1 MAGEAKTTNFML
13 GTAEVMIGPR
23 SMMHELNPADHGLGL
38 VKNFNAEAQK
48 ENTDLGQG
56 VQNVTVFTRTTGIT
70 SRASCEVYE
79 YTSKNLAYA
88 LSLEGSNFQPIPGV
102 PVTLT
107 APSTN
112 GADKTHTLVV
122 STPTL
127 PAVAQVM
134 VVGAHVTLREPS
146 NNNITLAKIQQ
157 VSPAIIVEVDVGDK
171 IFPVGTE
178 VQVCHVLAVGSSA
191 ESEEFAAKVVG
202 QLADGVWVTLLY
214 PRVRITSGM
223 SMAFQTDNYG
233 NMPFEF
239 TPMRLVAGDK
249 YFEEMQGRLA
259 NLVLNGAKSAIT
271 S

>member
-1 MAGEAKTTNFML
+1 MAGDARTTNFML

-23 SMMHELNPADHGLGL
+23 DKMHELNPEQHSLGL

-56 VQNVTVFTRTTGIT
+56 VQNVTIFTRTTGIT

-79 YTSKNLAYA
+79 YTAKNLAYA
-88 LSLEGSNFQPIPGV
+88 LSLEGSQFQPITGTV
-102 PVTLT
+102 RKLT
-107 APSTN
+107 AASVN
-112 GADKTHTLVV
+112 GADKTHTLTADSPVD
-122 STPTL
+122 
-127 PAVAQVM
+127 AQALVI
-134 VVGAHVTLREPS
+134 GGYVTLREPQ

-157 VSPAIIVEVDVGDK
+157 ITPALIVEVDVGTK

-178 VQVCHVLAVGSSA
+178 VQACHVLAVGSSA
-191 ESEEFAAKVVG
+191 ESEEFAAKIVG
-202 QLADGVWVTLLY
+202 QLADGTWVTLLY
-214 PRVRITSGM
+214 PRIRITSGM

-249 YFEEMQGRLA
+249 YFDEMNGRLA

-271 S
+271 G